1 MVALTQRPLLK
12 LDAKTYFN
20 CQRTIGLSTA
30 RLVAATD
37 AHPYEVGVAPE
48 KCLLLMTYRTN
59 RFPIARGLLPASA
72 AVVSHSGV
80 HSAVQWS

>member
-37 AHPYEVGVAPE
+37 ARHSLGVTAPDE
-48 KCLLLMTYRTN
+48 YFVDDVPTERSELRQRVLEGTDYR
-59 RFPIARGLLPASA
+59 
-72 AVVSHSGV
+72 
-80 HSAVQWS
+80 WS